1 MSTHLLRKGLPAL
14 LAFACGLPVA
24 HAEIYT
30 WTDESGRVN
39 LSNLTPPAGVKVTRV
54 VRESAPKVASAT
66 PREEVARDTLRDAEV
81 QVLAERVRQL
91 QYEVELAKRPVP
103 QPVEYRGPPAPPI
116 IQYFAQPEVQYAAA
130 APPVYNGCDFGFD
143 CALGWGSGY
152 YPGSF
157 VVLNSGQNRR
167 GHPGHG
173 GGPIAPK
180 PHFPGG
186 GHTAPWSPIQVPGTG
201 RGH

>member
-39 LSNLTPPAGVKVTRV
+39 LSNLTPPTGVKVTRV

-116 IQYFAQPEVQYAAA
+116 
-130 APPVYNGCDFGFD
+130 
-143 CALGWGSGY
+143 
-152 YPGSF
+152 
-157 VVLNSGQNRR
+157 
-167 GHPGHG
+167 
-173 GGPIAPK
+173 
-180 PHFPGG
+180 
-186 GHTAPWSPIQVPGTG
+186 
-201 RGH
+201 